1 MMKAYGEK
9 IKKIKPRLKKVH
21 PFIPGSIPIS
31 EHLRQGF
38 LIGVDETQGA

>member
-1 MMKAYGEK
+1 MIKAYGEK
-9 IKKIKPRLKKVH
+9 IKKIKPRLNKVR
-21 PFIPGSIPIS
+21 PFIPGSIS